1 MPIKKDKSE
10 FEYVIQLRC
19 AWKHV
24 ARYKRANKAIKE
36 IKEFLVRHMKIRDRD
51 LSKIKVDKYLNEFV
65 WARGI
70 KKPPIKV
77 KVIARKNADI
87 VTVELVNLPDN
98 LKFKKAREEKV
109 DKNAKESME
118 NKKSL
123 MQKAKEGMQ
132 STTTPTTEAEKND
145 PKVIPGGHKTSDLK
159 GTSEEEKKETEE
171 KQEEEQEKKAAVI
184 EAGAK
189 MEKAAAKKSKHV
201 ASAKQKQPKR
211 PQRMS
216 LEK

>member
-1 MPIKKDKSE
+1 MVVKKDKSE
-10 FEYVIQLRC
+10 FEYVIPLRC

-77 KVIARKNADI
+77 KVIAKKNADI

-132 STTTPTTEAEKND
+132 STTTPGTEEEKNNLKGI
-145 PKVIPGGHKTSDLK
+145 PKGHETSDLK
-159 GTSEEEKKETEE
+159 GTSEEEKKKAE
-171 KQEEEQEKKAAVI
+171 KKQEEQEKKAAVV